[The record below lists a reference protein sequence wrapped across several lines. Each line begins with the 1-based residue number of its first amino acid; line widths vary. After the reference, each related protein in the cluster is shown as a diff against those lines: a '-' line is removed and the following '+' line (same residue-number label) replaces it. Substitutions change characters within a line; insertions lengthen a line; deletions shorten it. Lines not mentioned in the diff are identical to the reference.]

1 MERSKLPHWLRRILP
16 TPFAHIPTDQE
27 HAERDGRL
35 IRNIV
40 QQHAEGSVM
49 LAGGNFDPHENVLTE
64 DENR

>member
-16 TPFAHIPTDQE
+16 TPLVRIPTDQE
-27 HAERDGRL
+27 RTEQDGRL

-49 LAGGNFDPHENVLTE
+49 LADGNFDPHEKVLTE
-64 DENR
+64 DEDK